1 MFSQLAAK
9 HDFMLKMIDGSN
21 DTFVRRLIEV
31 SKKAHESA
39 NFQPIHIGY
48 LRSDYM
54 IDMKSKQLKMVE
66 YNTVASS
73 MGCLWN
79 AVKGIQAYLHAKYES
94 EMPYDL
100 VEATLSG
107 PYARVFELKF
117 DYKKELAKNF
127 GEAMTHYIPQSG
139 GKEKSKVW
147 FLFVV
152 EDEERN
158 IGDQKFLE
166 TSLYFD

>member
-9 HDFMLKMIDGSN
+9 HDFMLKMIDGSH
-21 DTFVRRLIEV
+21 DQFVHRLIEV
-31 SKKAHESA
+31 SKKASKSA

-54 IDMKSKQLKMVE
+54 IDMNSWQLKMVE

-79 AVKGIQAYLHAKYES
+79 AVKGIQAYLHEKYES

-100 VEATLSG
+100 ARATMSG
-107 PYARVFELKF
+107 PCARVFEPKF
-117 DYKKELAKNF
+117 DY
-127 GEAMTHYIPQSG
+127 
-139 GKEKSKVW
+139 
-147 FLFVV
+147 
-152 EDEERN
+152 
-158 IGDQKFLE
+158 
-166 TSLYFD
+166 